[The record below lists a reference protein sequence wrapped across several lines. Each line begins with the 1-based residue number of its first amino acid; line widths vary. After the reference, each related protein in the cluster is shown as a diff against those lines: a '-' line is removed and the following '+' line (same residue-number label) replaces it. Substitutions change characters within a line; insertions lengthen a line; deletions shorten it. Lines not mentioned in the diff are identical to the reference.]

1 MRCPHTFFVFC
12 VHFVLSVT
20 LTINNSLTLLPGSVT
35 VVKVDKTGDG
45 MVNDQI
51 TGLTNL
57 VCGGTLIVTNIGAT
71 PLAAGDTVKVFL
83 SAKYGG
89 NFTSSNLPVLSAGLA
104 WTNRL
109 AVDGTLAVVST
120 VSAVLTNLV
129 WSVTGTNLSL
139 VWPADHQGWR
149 LQTQTN
155 SLNNG
160 LGTNWVTV
168 PNSPNVTGML
178 IPIAGNNGCVFFRL
192 ASP

>member
-1 MRCPHTFFVFC
+1 MANVAGLAGGGSH
-12 VHFVLSVT
+12 VLALESDGRPC
-20 LTINNSLTLLPGSVT
+20 LTTQPGSLT

-45 MVNDQI
+45 IVNDQI

-71 PLAAGDTVKVFL
+71 ALTAGDTFKVFS

-89 NFTSSNLPVLSAGLA
+89 SFTSSNLPPLTTGLV
-104 WTNRL
+104 WTNNL
-109 AVDGTLAVVST
+109 AVDGTLAVVSNVT
-120 VSAVLTNLV
+120 AILTNLV

-139 VWPADHQGWR
+139 VWPADHLGWQ

-168 PNSPNVTGML
+168 PNSTNVNGML
-178 IPIAGNNGCVFFRL
+178 IPIRAGNGCIFFRL